1 MSAGD
6 EWANDATPRERGC
19 LGRALA
25 VGLAAVALTA
35 VAGLALVGG
44 RGEASTPTV
53 PTPPLP
59 VTGVTPTPAPT
70 AGVCR

>member
-25 VGLAAVALTA
+25 VGLAAVALAA
-35 VAGLALVGG
+35 VAGLALLGG
-44 RGEASTPTV
+44 NSEASTPTV
-53 PTPPLP
+53 PAPPLP
-59 VTGVTPTPAPT
+59 ITGVVPSPAPT
-70 AGVCR
+70 TGVCR